1 MKKEDP
7 RWVLIGDAY
16 DGLREVGGP
25 VTVKAGRAAYH
36 WIYRNKS
43 VRARSKSDVRYR
55 DSTVELDESLP
66 PGVMVLSAGGESCTL
81 VLTV

>member
-1 MKKEDP
+1 MKKEDS

-16 DGLREVGGP
+16 DGLRDVGEA
-25 VTVKAGRAAYH
+25 VTMKAGRDAYY

-43 VRARSKSDVRYR
+43 VRARSEPDIRYR
-55 DSTVELDESLP
+55 NSTVELDESLP